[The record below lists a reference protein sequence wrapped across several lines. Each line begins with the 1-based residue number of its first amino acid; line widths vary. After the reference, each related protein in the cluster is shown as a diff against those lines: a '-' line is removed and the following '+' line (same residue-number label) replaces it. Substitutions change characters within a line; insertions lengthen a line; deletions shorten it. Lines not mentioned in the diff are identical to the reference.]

1 MVMKGSW
8 KCSPLAGKMLKS
20 KALLEKPSLLA
31 ASRSVLPR
39 PMVRAAAS
47 LVRSSSSMSRMR
59 WVVVVVVVVVPI
71 GGCRGSH
78 GQQARGGC
86 SVSMSPAD

>member
-47 LVRSSSSMSRMR
+47 LVRSSMSRR
-59 WVVVVVVVVVPI
+59 WVVVVGPI

>member
-1 MVMKGSW
+1 MVTKGSW

-47 LVRSSSSMSRMR
+47 LVRRRRRMR
-59 WVVVVVVVVVPI
+59 RRVEVGPI
-71 GGCRGSH
+71 LGRGSH
-78 GQQARGGC
+78 GQQAGSC

>member
-1 MVMKGSW
+1 MVTKGSW

-47 LVRSSSSMSRMR
+47 LVRRRRRRRRMR
-59 WVVVVVVVVVPI
+59 RWVEVGPI
-71 GGCRGSH
+71 LCRGSH
-78 GQQARGGC
+78 GQQAGSC